1 MTTGARFVLWNPA
14 EKLGISH
21 GRSSKDG
28 TTFIACGPQFYGP
41 SRSAYS
47 SRGGATFQ
55 DGRPASAGETARIA
69 AFIRLTDPATD
80 SAEELV
86 ADDQFRQAAGYID
99 LVLMGEK
106 PADLPIQTPTKFE
119 RITNL
124 QDCQT
129 LGLQVPSQLLQIADD
144 VTE

>member
-1 MTTGARFVLWNPA
+1 MQFPA
-14 EKLGISH
+14 E
-21 GRSSKDG
+21 
-28 TTFIACGPQFYGP
+28 
-41 SRSAYS
+41 
-47 SRGGATFQ
+47 GATFQ

-80 SAEELV
+80 SAEEELV